1 MLTLRRSRRPIRRSP
16 SSVWNQ
22 AASSTRTCAT
32 VTASGPPFT
41 TLTTISPG
49 RGSVMRS
56 IVRSSTGGKAC
67 RKTPTGPRRRNA
79 TTAAASRM
87 SGATPL
93 TQVGSG
99 AARRSPRPTTAC
111 ARASDIGT
119 LAHIQ
124 DAHPA
129 QLRELAL
136 VRVEH
141 ERPRVI
147 VRELEHR
154 ALALAEHDGVRPL
167 VAFQVRPRP
176 VQPEEVPV
184 QVERVDEVEFGDV
197 DQVDPVQLTEAHRD
211 GMALVVEGDG
221 VDRVHLV

>member
-1 MLTLRRSRRPIRRSP
+1 RRSRRPIRRSP

-22 AASSTRTCAT
+22 TASSTRTCAT

-56 IVRSSTGGKAC
+56 IVSSSTGGNAC
-67 RKTPTGPRRRNA
+67 RKTPAGPRRRNA
-79 TTAAASRM
+79 TTAAASKM

-93 TQVGSG
+93 TQIGSG
-99 AARRSPRPTTAC
+99 AARRSPRPTATC
-111 ARASDIGT
+111 ARASGIGV
-119 LAHIQ
+119 LAHVQ

-129 QLRELAL
+129 ELRELAL

-141 ERPRVI
+141 ERPRMM

-167 VAFQVRPRP
+167 VALQVRPRP

-184 QVERVDEVEFGDV
+184 QMERVDEVELRDV
-197 DQVDPVQLTEAHRD
+197 DQVDPVQLAEPDRD
-211 GMALVVEGDG
+211 GV
-221 VDRVHLV
+221 